1 MSSFNPSDK
10 VRACANM
17 CSEVMELQARAH
29 SLAPGPHVPHAQV
42 EVQSPTGSVEVDAG
56 IVDLLKAI
64 WALNVETTMSC
75 EDNMGSVWVQMQME
89 QFQRLHLLARQC
101 DDLAFFMDNCNY
113 SMECWTPEH
122 AGADHGR
129 PHQKYPFLYFVSMRF
144 PKQHAEML
152 LNLLRS
158 VASPGESSEPN
169 SKRRR
174 LAETDQA
181 APTMLAALERQ
192 LRAERLHH
200 RRLTLDMCRQVLT
213 DIKRGMTEDEA
224 LAELDKFVYSPILP
238 PVAETDPAGAETG
251 TDPVGTESAALLAR
265 QLESAQHALRI
276 ANENFE
282 ILGAHCEQVLRDVHK
297 KHISAEEGIARI
309 MTRVWEPG
317 DSDSELDSDSDSE
330 PQFCSSCRMKH

>member
-1 MSSFNPSDK
+1 
-10 VRACANM
+10 
-17 CSEVMELQARAH
+17 
-29 SLAPGPHVPHAQV
+29 
-42 EVQSPTGSVEVDAG
+42 
-56 IVDLLKAI
+56 
-64 WALNVETTMSC
+64 
-75 EDNMGSVWVQMQME
+75 
-89 QFQRLHLLARQC
+89 
-101 DDLAFFMDNCNY
+101 
-113 SMECWTPEH
+113 
-122 AGADHGR
+122 
-129 PHQKYPFLYFVSMRF
+129 MRF

-181 APTMLAALERQ
+181 
-192 LRAERLHH
+192 
-200 RRLTLDMCRQVLT
+200 
-213 DIKRGMTEDEA
+213 
-224 LAELDKFVYSPILP
+224 
-238 PVAETDPAGAETG
+238 GAE
-251 TDPVGTESAALLAR
+251 SALLR
-265 QLESAQHALRI
+265 QQLENAKYSHRI

-317 DSDSELDSDSDSE
+317 DSDSDLDSDSDSE